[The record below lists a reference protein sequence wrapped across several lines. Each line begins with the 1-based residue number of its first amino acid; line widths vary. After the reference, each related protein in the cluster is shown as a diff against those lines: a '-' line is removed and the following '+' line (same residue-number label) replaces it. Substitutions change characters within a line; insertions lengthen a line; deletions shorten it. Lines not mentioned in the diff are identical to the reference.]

1 MSKYRWN
8 KQVNKQVVGV
18 VVCKSRVLKLKEQLP
33 FCREFR
39 ILCIEDGMVVDF
51 AF

>member
-1 MSKYRWN
+1 MRKYRWN
-8 KQVNKQVVGV
+8 KQVNKQIVGV
-18 VVCKSRVLKLKEQLP
+18 VACKSRVLKLKEQLP

-39 ILCIEDGMVVDF
+39 ILIEDGMVVDF

>member
-1 MSKYRWN
+1 MVARKNWE
-8 KQVNKQVVGV
+8 VNKQIVGV

-39 ILCIEDGMVVDF
+39 ILIEDGMVVDF